1 MVLANNQNTPERKQ
15 RGRPRA
21 FDDKT
26 DQNIIKSLDRALT
39 VLSELATL
47 DHATLTELSTH
58 LNQAPA
64 TVYRVLTT
72 FAQHGIVE
80 MNKTTQMWH
89 IGPNAFLIGSTFLRR
104 TGLVDVSRPILRS
117 LMESTGETANLGVE
131 KDGSVLFIS
140 QIETHAPIRA
150 FFPPGTLSPLHA
162 SGIGKALLAHAT
174 PQRVT
179 RYASKGMAHFTDFTK
194 STLDGLT
201 IDLAEI
207 KSRGYS
213 IDDEERNLGMRC
225 IAAPIYDVYGEVVA
239 GISVSGP
246 TSRVTPQKVSELAQH
261 VTSAAKAVSYALG
274 AQITPSAEP

>member
-1 MVLANNQNTPERKQ
+1 MVLANNQNAPERKQ

-80 MNKTTQMWH
+80 MNKTTQMWY

-104 TGLVDVSRPILRS
+104 TGLVDVSRPILRD
-117 LMESTGETANLGVE
+117 LMERTGETANLGVE

-162 SGIGKALLAHAT
+162 SGIGKTLLAHAT
-174 PQRVT
+174 PKRVT
-179 RYASKGMAHFTDFTK
+179 RYASKGMTHFTDFTK
-194 STLDGLT
+194 STLEGLT

-246 TSRVTPQKVSELAQH
+246 TSRVTPQKVFELAQH
-261 VTSAAKAVSYALG
+261 VTNAAKAVSYALG
-274 AQITPSAEP
+274 AQIRPSAVP